1 MNEKKN
7 IYLIFLTFNNDT
19 IVPLVVGLAVWT
31 ALLYFN
37 KRSWDNLVPVQLLF
51 LLASLRGDYLD
62 QQKDD
67 WEWAEAFD
75 HSPLNIFFP

>member
-1 MNEKKN
+1 MTVLKISVVWDQCFINNFTMNEKKN

-37 KRSWDNLVPVQLLF
+37 KRS
-51 LLASLRGDYLD
+51 
-62 QQKDD
+62 
-67 WEWAEAFD
+67 
-75 HSPLNIFFP
+75 